1 MEGHENESYKT
12 RFRGL
17 LCVLEVAMEKEKN
30 ESRIRLLRLLQ
41 LLETDSDAEHPISTP
56 ECIRLLKERWGID
69 SFRITIGRD
78 MEALAMAGYD
88 VRTIHSTQNKY
99 YLGSRTFEQAELK
112 LLIDAVASSKF
123 ITASKSK
130 ALTDKLAAMAN
141 VHQAGD
147 LKRNISLAERLKP
160 KNEQIYEFIDVINKA
175 INEKRK
181 ISFLYFTWT
190 ASKRKRLKNDGE
202 PYIFSPYTLTW
213 NGDCYY
219 MVGWSDKHEKV
230 ATFRVDRI
238 YATPKVLEDSAVRRS
253 KGYSIADFSEKAFQ
267 LFDGKRTEVTLL
279 CHEDAMNS
287 VLDHFGEKA
296 KTRLVDDTHF
306 LLTAEVS
313 LSPTFFAWVFQ
324 FGGKIQICAPEE
336 ATAALS
342 QMISKN
348 ISDSH

>member
-1 MEGHENESYKT
+1 MDKAELT
-12 RFRGL
+12 AR
-17 LCVLEVAMEKEKN
+17 EKN
-30 ESRIRLLRLLQ
+30 EGRVRLLRLLQ
-41 LLETDSDAEHPISTP
+41 LLETDCDAEHPISTP
-56 ECIRLLKERWGID
+56 ECIRLLKERWDID
-69 SFRITIGRD
+69 AFRITIGRD

-99 YLGSRTFEQAELK
+99 YLGTRTFEQAELK

-130 ALTDKLAAMAN
+130 VLTDKLAAMAN
-141 VHQAGD
+141 VHQAEG
-147 LKRNISLAERLKP
+147 LNRNISLAERIKP
-160 KNEQIYEFIDVINKA
+160 KNENIYEYIDVINQA

-181 ISFLYFTWT
+181 ISFLYFTYN
-190 ASKRKRLKNDGE
+190 AAKRKCLKNDGK

-238 YATPKVLEDSAVRRS
+238 SKTPKLMDAAAEKKP
-253 KGYSIADFSEKAFQ
+253 KGWNIADFSEKAFRM
-267 LFDGKRTEVTLL
+267 FDGERTTVELL

-287 VLDHFGEKA
+287 VIDHFGEQA
-296 KTRLVDDTHF
+296 KTKPVDDTHF

-324 FGGKIQICAPEE
+324 FGGKVQLHGPEE
-336 ATAALS
+336 AIEDYQILLKAHTL
-342 QMISKN
+342 
-348 ISDSH
+348 

>member
-17 LCVLEVAMEKEKN
+17 LCVLEVVMEKEKN

-41 LLETDSDAEHPISTP
+41 LLETDSDADHPISTP

-99 YLGSRTFEQAELK
+99 YLGSRAFEPAELK

-141 VHQAGD
+141 VHQTGN
-147 LKRNISLAERLKP
+147 LKRNISLSERIKP
-160 KNEQIYEFIDVINKA
+160 KNERIYEFIDVINKA

-238 YATPKVLEDSAVRRS
+238 YATPKVLEDSAVRRP

-267 LFDGKRTEVTLL
+267 LFDGERTEVTLL

-287 VLDHFGEKA
+287 VLDHFGEKV
-296 KTRLVDDTHF
+296 KTKLVDDTHF

-324 FGGKIQICAPEE
+324 FSGKVQLQGPTDAKMQYEE
-336 ATAALS
+336 LLHRNKTVP
-342 QMISKN
+342 
-348 ISDSH
+348 

>member
-1 MEGHENESYKT
+1 
-12 RFRGL
+12 
-17 LCVLEVAMEKEKN
+17 MEKEKN

-41 LLETDSDAEHPISTP
+41 LLQTDSDAEHPISTP

-88 VRTIHSTQNKY
+88 VQTIHSTQNKY
-99 YLGSRTFEQAELK
+99 YLGSRAFEPAELK

-141 VHQAGD
+141 VHQTGD
-147 LKRNISLAERLKP
+147 LKRNISLSERIKP
-160 KNEQIYEFIDVINKA
+160 KNEQIYEFIDVINRA

-202 PYIFSPYTLTW
+202 PYSFSPYTLTW

-219 MVGWSDKHEKV
+219 MVGWSDKHGKV
-230 ATFRVDRI
+230 ATFRIDRI
-238 YATPKVLEDSAVRRS
+238 YAMPEILEDPAVKRPKS
-253 KGYSIADFSEKAFQ
+253 YSIADFSEKAFQ
-267 LFDGKRTEVTLL
+267 LFDGERTEVTLL

-296 KTRLVDDTHF
+296 RTRLMDDAYF
-306 LLTAEVS
+306 LLSAGVS

-324 FGGKIQICAPEE
+324 FCGKVEIISPENAIFKFRE
-336 ATAALS
+336 FLA
-342 QMISKN
+342 KN
-348 ISDSH
+348 GANMLP

>member
-1 MEGHENESYKT
+1 MDKAELT
-12 RFRGL
+12 AR
-17 LCVLEVAMEKEKN
+17 EKN
-30 ESRIRLLRLLQ
+30 EGRVRLLRLLQ

-56 ECIRLLKERWGID
+56 DCIRLLKGRWDID
-69 SFRITIGRD
+69 VFRITIGRD

-99 YLGSRTFEQAELK
+99 YLASRPFEQAELK

-123 ITASKSK
+123 ITAAKSK

-141 VHQAGD
+141 VHQAEG
-147 LKRNISLAERLKP
+147 LNRNISLAERIKP
-160 KNEQIYEFIDVINKA
+160 KNENIYEYIDVINQA

-181 ISFLYFTWT
+181 ISFLYFTYN
-190 ASKRKRLKNDGE
+190 AAKRKCPKNGGK

-238 YATPKVLEDSAVRRS
+238 SKTPKLLDAAAVKKP
-253 KGYSIADFSEKAFQ
+253 KGWNIADFSEKAFRM
-267 LFDGKRTEVTLL
+267 FDGERTTVELL

-287 VLDHFGEKA
+287 VIDHFGEQARTKP
-296 KTRLVDDTHF
+296 VDDTHF

-324 FGGKIQICAPEE
+324 FGGKIQIQSPEDAVKIIE
-336 ATAALS
+336 
-342 QMISKN
+342 QMSTVFRN
-348 ISDSH
+348 

>member
-1 MEGHENESYKT
+1 MDKAELT
-12 RFRGL
+12 AR
-17 LCVLEVAMEKEKN
+17 EKN
-30 ESRIRLLRLLQ
+30 EGRVRLLRLLQ

-56 ECIRLLKERWGID
+56 ECIRLLKERWNID
-69 SFRITIGRD
+69 AFRITIGRD

-99 YLGSRTFEQAELK
+99 YLGTRTFEQAELK

-147 LKRNISLAERLKP
+147 LKRNISLADRIKP
-160 KNEQIYEFIDVINKA
+160 KNEHIYEYIDVINRA

-190 ASKRKRLKNDGE
+190 ASKRKRPKNGGK
-202 PYIFSPYTLTW
+202 PYVFSPYTLTW

-238 YATPKVLEDSAVRRS
+238 SKTPKLLEDVAVKKP
-253 KGYSIADFSEKAFQ
+253 KGWSIADFSEKAFQ
-267 LFDGKRTEVTLL
+267 LFDGERTQVTLL

-287 VLDHFGEKA
+287 VIDHFGEQA
-296 KTRLVDDTHF
+296 KTKPVDDTHF
-306 LLTAEVS
+306 HLTAEVS

-324 FGGKIQICAPEE
+324 FNGKVMIQGPEGAIQKYKFIINRSDE
-336 ATAALS
+336 AT
-342 QMISKN
+342 K
-348 ISDSH
+348 

>member
-1 MEGHENESYKT
+1 MDKAELT
-12 RFRGL
+12 AR
-17 LCVLEVAMEKEKN
+17 EKN
-30 ESRIRLLRLLQ
+30 EGRVRLLRLLQ

-56 ECIRLLKERWGID
+56 DCIRLLKERWDID
-69 SFRITIGRD
+69 AFRITIGRD

-99 YLGSRTFEQAELK
+99 YLGTRTFEQAELK

-130 ALTDKLAAMAN
+130 VLTDKLAAMAN
-141 VHQAGD
+141 VHQAEG
-147 LKRNISLAERLKP
+147 LNRNISLAERIKP
-160 KNEQIYEFIDVINKA
+160 KNEQIYEYIDVINQA

-190 ASKRKRLKNDGE
+190 ASKRKRLKNDGK

-238 YATPKVLEDSAVRRS
+238 SKPPKLLEEAAVKKP
-253 KGYSIADFSEKAFQ
+253 KGWSIADFSEKAFQ
-267 LFDGKRTEVTLL
+267 LFDGERTTVELL

-287 VLDHFGEKA
+287 VIDHFGEQARTKP
-296 KTRLVDDTHF
+296 VDDTHF

-324 FGGKIQICAPEE
+324 FGGKVQIQGPAE
-336 ATAALS
+336 AK
-342 QMISKN
+342 QHFKEMITRK
-348 ISDSH
+348 

>member
-1 MEGHENESYKT
+1 MDKT
-12 RFRGL
+12 ELTAR
-17 LCVLEVAMEKEKN
+17 EKN
-30 ESRIRLLRLLQ
+30 EGRVRLLRLLQ

-56 ECIRLLKERWGID
+56 ECIRLLKERWDID
-69 SFRITIGRD
+69 AFRITIGRD
-78 MEALAMAGYD
+78 MEALKMAGYD
-88 VRTIHSTQNKY
+88 VQTIHSTQNKY
-99 YLGSRTFEQAELK
+99 YLGKRTFEQAELK

-130 ALTDKLAAMAN
+130 VLTDKLAAMAN

-147 LKRNISLAERLKP
+147 LKRNISLTERIKP
-160 KNEQIYEFIDVINKA
+160 RNEHIYEYIDIINQA

-190 ASKRKRLKNDGE
+190 AAKRKRLKNGGE

-238 YATPKVLEDSAVRRS
+238 SETPKLLNDAAMKKP

-267 LFDGKRTEVTLL
+267 LFDGERTEVTLL

-296 KTRLVDDTHF
+296 KTRLVNDTQF
-306 LLTAEVS
+306 LLTAEAS
-313 LSPTFFAWVFQ
+313 LSPTFFSWIFQ
-324 FGGKIQICAPEE
+324 YEGKIRL
-336 ATAALS
+336 LS
-342 QMISKN
+342 PQNACEMMAGLLSPGIFTGSP
-348 ISDSH
+348 DYR

>member
-1 MEGHENESYKT
+1 MDKAELT
-12 RFRGL
+12 AR
-17 LCVLEVAMEKEKN
+17 EKN
-30 ESRIRLLRLLQ
+30 EGRVRLLRLLQ

-56 ECIRLLKERWGID
+56 ECIRLLKERWDID
-69 SFRITIGRD
+69 AFRITIGRD

-99 YLGSRTFEQAELK
+99 YLGTRTFEQAELK

-141 VHQAGD
+141 VHQAEG
-147 LKRNISLAERLKP
+147 LNRNISLAERIKP
-160 KNEQIYEFIDVINKA
+160 KNENIYEYIDVINQA

-181 ISFLYFTWT
+181 ISFRYFTYN
-190 ASKRKRLKNDGE
+190 AAKRKCLKNDGK
-202 PYIFSPYTLTW
+202 PYVFSPYTLTW

-238 YATPKVLEDSAVRRS
+238 SKTPELLEAAAVKKP
-253 KGYSIADFSEKAFQ
+253 KGWSIADFSEKAFQ
-267 LFDGKRTEVTLL
+267 LFDGERTTVELL

-287 VLDHFGEKA
+287 VIDHFGEQA
-296 KTRLVDDTHF
+296 KTKPVDDTHF

-313 LSPTFFAWVFQ
+313 LSLTFFAWVFQ
-324 FGGKIQICAPEE
+324 FGGKVIIQGPNE
-336 ATAALS
+336 AKHAMEAL
-342 QMISKN
+342 QETEITRR
-348 ISDSH
+348 

>member
-1 MEGHENESYKT
+1 MDKAELT
-12 RFRGL
+12 AR
-17 LCVLEVAMEKEKN
+17 EKN
-30 ESRIRLLRLLQ
+30 EGRVRLLRLLQ

-56 ECIRLLKERWGID
+56 DCIRLLKERWDID
-69 SFRITIGRD
+69 AFRITIGRD

-99 YLGSRTFEQAELK
+99 YLGTRTFEQAELK

-130 ALTDKLAAMAN
+130 VLTDKLAAMAN

-147 LKRNISLAERLKP
+147 LKRNISLADRIKP
-160 KNEQIYEFIDVINKA
+160 KNEHIYEFIDTVNRA
-175 INEKRK
+175 INERRK
-181 ISFLYFTWT
+181 ISFSYFSYT
-190 ASKRKRLKNDGE
+190 ASKRKRLKNDGK

-219 MVGWSDKHEKV
+219 MVGWSDKHVKI

-238 YATPKVLEDSAVRRS
+238 LDVPVILNEPAVRRPR
-253 KGYSIADFSEKAFQ
+253 GWSIAEFSEKAFRM
-267 LFDGKRTEVTLL
+267 FDGERATVELL

-287 VLDHFGEKA
+287 VLDHFGDNA

-324 FGGKIQICAPEE
+324 FGGKVEIHGPKEVRKSF
-336 ATAALS
+336 LS
-342 QMISKN
+342 LLNSN
-348 ISDSH
+348 RDE